1 MAPQQSKA
9 ISSPANR
16 SPWICLAVLIV
27 LTPLLWRGPLPLLA
41 TASAGGVIR
50 IGEVDPLTGKL
61 ANHGQEIHEGIQY
74 AVNEANARGGLAG
87 LKVELISRDDQ
98 SQPEVAINQTEDL
111 LYREKVVGLVGGYVD
126 SLVGP
131 ISELAAKHRTP
142 YVASASL
149 QSRLTQGR
157 ENPYFFRV
165 AHLSGIVEPLCR
177 FVMDVLQPR
186 RVSILYANTP
196 GSTEFGSAVRA
207 CLEKASI
214 EVPIYEK
221 FRSGL
226 PDFSTFLLKL
236 RQAGVDVLISGG
248 FFADHLVLVRQLKE
262 QNVPLKAYLGPW
274 GIAYPE
280 FIETMGAAS
289 EGLLGMCAWNPG
301 ISLPGTEVESRN
313 FVERFTAAFGKAPNT
328 TNMHGY
334 VSARALLAAIEAVLK
349 GGHEL
354 TGENIA
360 RELRTVNLVTP
371 MEDLAFDGKGD
382 PQNYRQTVVQI
393 QKGRLVPIYPP
404 DRASAGFMAPSGP

>member
-1 MAPQQSKA
+1 MAAQRSKA
-9 ISSPANR
+9 ISSLANR
-16 SPWICLAVLIV
+16 PLWTCLAVLIV
-27 LTPLLWRGPLPLLA
+27 LTPILWRGPMPWLP
-41 TASAGGVIR
+41 TAAAGGAIR

-61 ANHGQEIHEGIQY
+61 ANHGQEIHEGILY
-74 AVNEANARGGLAG
+74 AVNEVNAQGGLAG

-111 LYREKVVGLVGGYVD
+111 LYREKVLGLVGGYVD

-131 ISELAAKHRTP
+131 VSELAAKHRTP

-157 ENPYFFRV
+157 DNAYFFRV
-165 AHLSGIVEPLCR
+165 AHLKGIVEPLCR
-177 FVMDVLQPR
+177 FVVEVLQPR

-196 GSTEFGSAVRA
+196 GSTELGAEVRA
-207 CLEKASI
+207 CLEKANI
-214 EVPIYEK
+214 EVPIFEK

-236 RQAGVDVLISGG
+236 RQARVDTLISGG

-262 QNVPLKAYLGPW
+262 QNVPLRAYLGPW

-289 EGLLGMCAWNPG
+289 EGLLGMCAWNPD
-301 ISLPGTEVESRN
+301 ITLPGTEVESRN
-313 FVERFTAAFGKAPNT
+313 FVERFAAAFGKTPNT

-334 VSARALLAAIEAVLK
+334 VSAKALLLAIAAVLK
-349 GGHEL
+349 SGHEL

-360 RELRTVNLVTP
+360 KELRTVNLVTP
-371 MEDLAFDGKGD
+371 MEHLAFDENGD
-382 PQNYRQTVVQI
+382 PQHYRQTVVQI
-393 QKGRLVPIYPP
+393 QKGRLVAIYPP